1 MTMRK
6 LLMLPLL
13 FAFTTGGML
22 HASAEKNQ
30 PDGSTEQ
37 VRIKECWF
45 TGQTNNNVTFSCVL
59 TNTTEHPVEVA
70 VGASAHTF
78 VISTLAGKWLVNMG
92 MLAESFGCS
101 RFKKHPPQPPLI
113 IPAYESRVHEIAMGA
128 FRFDRPHQGDVR
140 VRVDISPCPYSFPT
154 NSSSGVILFK
164 KDLKFDEIMEAR
176 QVGDILIV
184 SPK

>member
-37 VRIKECWF
+37 VRIKDCWF
-45 TGQTNNNVTFSCVL
+45 VGQTNNNVTFSCVL
-59 TNTTEHPVEVA
+59 TNTTEHLVEVA
-70 VGASAHTF
+70 LYASTYMF
-78 VISTLAGKWLVNMG
+78 VLSTLTGEWLGN
-92 MLAESFGCS
+92 LISQSSIFGHEH
-101 RFKKHPPQPPLI
+101 FKRLSLI
-113 IPAYESRVHEIAMGA
+113 IPAYESRVHERAMGA
-128 FRFDRPHQGDVR
+128 FGFNKPHQGDVR
-140 VRVDISPCPYSFPT
+140 VRVDISPCPYLFPT
-154 NSSSGVILFK
+154 NSLPGVMLFK
-164 KDLKFDEIMEAR
+164 QDLKFDEIMEAR

>member
-1 MTMRK
+1 MRS
-6 LLMLPLL
+6 LLILPLL
-13 FAFTTGGML
+13 FALTTGGML
-22 HASAEKNQ
+22 HASSEKNQ

-70 VGASAHTF
+70 LGASGYTF
-78 VISTLAGKWLVNMG
+78 DLSTLTGEGLVYLG
-92 MLAESFGCS
+92 IFPGLYS
-101 RFKKHPPQPPLI
+101 RTSQPSLI
-113 IPAYESRVHEIAMGA
+113 IPAYESCVYEKAIGV
-128 FRFDRPHQGDVR
+128 FRFNRPHQGDVR
-140 VRVDISPCPYSFPT
+140 VRVDISPCPYLFPT
-154 NSSSGVILFK
+154 NSLPGVILFK
-164 KDLKFDEIMEAR
+164 KDIKFDEIMEAR